1 MITAPISE
9 RPIVVDL
16 DGTLVKTDM
25 LVENLFLFLKTFPFR
40 ALSILVWLLQGKVTL
55 KRNLANAVLPPV
67 THLPYNQELLQWL
80 EIQKREGVS
89 LILATASDLRIANA
103 VAAHLKI
110 FSDVLG
116 TENQNLSSRA
126 KRDALVE
133 RYGERGF
140 DYIGN
145 SKADLAVWK
154 SSEKIY
160 VVNPDKGVLN
170 AAKRISTVSRLFE
183 DRGSYLKTLAKAL
196 RLHQWSKNL
205 LIFVP
210 LLASHRLHEIDLILK
225 ASIAFVAF
233 GVCASSVY
241 LLNDLIDVNDD
252 RGHSKKMFRPI
263 AAGTLSALHAIA
275 LVPVLLL
282 LALALALAFLPIN
295 FFFVLCTYYLLTL
308 AYSFYLKRVV
318 MLDVVCLSLLYTSR
332 VIAGAAALALTAT
345 FWILAFCMFIFL
357 SLAFVKRY
365 AELFAARSAGKLGK
379 TAGRGYYTDDLELL
393 ASLGGASGYIST
405 LVLALY
411 INESAVSGLY
421 RSPSW
426 MWAACPLLLYWLGRV
441 WLLAHRGQMNDDP
454 VVFAIKDSSSRWIG
468 ILFLLVFGLATI

>member
-1 MITAPISE
+1 LNTSLIPN

-40 ALSILVWLLQGKVTL
+40 FFLIFFWLVKGKAAL
-55 KRNLANAVLPPV
+55 KRNLADAILPPV
-67 THLPYNQELLQWL
+67 IDLPYNQDLLKWL
-80 EIQKREGVS
+80 EIQKLQGTS
-89 LILATASDLRIANA
+89 LVLATASDLRIANA
-103 VAAHLKI
+103 VASHLNI
-110 FSDVLG
+110 FSQVLG
-116 TENQNLSSRA
+116 TEFRNLSSNA
-126 KRDALVE
+126 KRNALVE

-140 DYIGN
+140 DYVGN
-145 SKADLAVWK
+145 SKADIAVWK

-160 VVNPDKGVLN
+160 VVNPDRGVLS
-170 AAKRISTVSRLFE
+170 AAKRISSVSQVFE
-183 DRGSYLKTLAKAL
+183 DRGGYLKILAKAL

-210 LLASHRLHEIDLILK
+210 LLASHRVLELDLVFK
-225 ASIAFVAF
+225 AAIAFVSF

-252 RGHSKKMFRPI
+252 RAHSKKRFRPI
-263 AAGTLSALHAIA
+263 AAGTLSVLHAVALIPFLLFIA
-275 LVPVLLL
+275 A
-282 LALALALAFLPIN
+282 ALALSFLPVI
-295 FFFVLCTYYLLTL
+295 FSVVLCSYYLLTL
-308 AYSFYLKRVV
+308 AYSFFLKRVV
-318 MLDVVCLSLLYTSR
+318 MLDVVCLSLLYTTR
-332 VIAGAAALALTAT
+332 VIAGAAALALNAT
-345 FWILAFCMFIFL
+345 FWVLAFCMFIFL

-365 AELFAARSAGKLGK
+365 AELYLARSAGKLGK

-393 ASLGGASGYIST
+393 SSLGGASGYIST

-421 RSPSW
+421 KSPSW

-454 VVFAIKDSSSRWIG
+454 VVFAIKDPVSRCIG
-468 ILFLLVFGLATI
+468 VLFLVVFGLATL